1 MLGPCNPYMHG
12 NVPRFRPGRI
22 FFILTLHTLR
32 QSLDWPLTWVLTSH
46 PKHETCSSPS
56 KKVHGNVGHFRPG
69 NFFFILTLHTL
80 RQLLDWPL
88 ISFLTSQPKH
98 GMCSSPSKKI
108 SQNFTSSPITRKSLI
123 AQILERW
130 LLVAKKVP
138 YKFPNNIASK
148 LSTLHAVNWLFVCQP
163 KNAESSRS
171 MQLFFRKFNK
181 ITKPHLTYVKF
192 PAYLKYVLEILIS
205 CLDLDLD
212 LVSEIFW
219 GCLTF
224 CSFLKLILVRFWCF
238 STCFEAYDL
247 LYKNLSSNCH

>member
-12 NVPRFRPGRI
+12 NVPRFCPGRI

-46 PKHETCSSPS
+46 PKDETCSSPL
-56 KKVHGNVGHFRPG
+56 KKVHGNVGCFRPG
-69 NFFFILTLHTL
+69 NFFFIFTLHTL

-88 ISFLTSQPKH
+88 ISFSTSQPKH
-98 GMCSSPSKKI
+98 RTCSSPSKKI

-148 LSTLHAVNWLFVCQP
+148 LLTLHAVNWFVCQP

-181 ITKPHLTYVKF
+181 ITKLHLTYVKF
-192 PAYLKYVLEILIS
+192 PAYLKYVFEILIS
-205 CLDLDLD
+205 CLDLD

>member
-1 MLGPCNPYMHG
+1 M
-12 NVPRFRPGRI
+12 
-22 FFILTLHTLR
+22 
-32 QSLDWPLTWVLTSH
+32 
-46 PKHETCSSPS
+46 
-56 KKVHGNVGHFRPG
+56 
-69 NFFFILTLHTL
+69 
-80 RQLLDWPL
+80 
-88 ISFLTSQPKH
+88 
-98 GMCSSPSKKI
+98 
-108 SQNFTSSPITRKSLI
+108 SSPIMRKSLI

-148 LSTLHAVNWLFVCQP
+148 LSTLHAVNWLFVFQP

-212 LVSEIFW
+212 LASGLPHILLISEVNS
-219 GCLTF
+219 CLILMF
-224 CSFLKLILVRFWCF
+224 QYLFRSLWPALQESELKLPLGG
-238 STCFEAYDL
+238 L
-247 LYKNLSSNCH
+247 

>member
-1 MLGPCNPYMHG
+1 MCPVSTP
-12 NVPRFRPGRI
+12 VEF

-32 QSLDWPLTWVLTSH
+32 QSLDWPLTSVLTSQ

-56 KKVHGNVGHFRPG
+56 KKVHRNVEHFCPV
-69 NFFFILTLHTL
+69 NFFLILTLHTL

-88 ISFLTSQPKH
+88 ISFSTSQPKH
-98 GMCSSPSKKI
+98 RMCSSASKKI

-123 AQILERW
+123 TQILERW

-148 LSTLHAVNWLFVCQP
+148 LSTLHAINWWFVCQP

-192 PAYLKYVLEILIS
+192 PAYLKYVLEIFIS
-205 CLDLDLD
+205 CLDLDL
-212 LVSEIFW
+212 VSGLPHILLISEVNS
-219 GCLTF
+219 
-224 CSFLKLILVRFWCF
+224 CSILMFQYLFQSLWPALQESELKLPLGG
-238 STCFEAYDL
+238 L
-247 LYKNLSSNCH
+247 

>member
-1 MLGPCNPYMHG
+1 MSVDLPSQTRD
-12 NVPRFRPGRI
+12 VQRPI
-22 FFILTLHTLR
+22 
-32 QSLDWPLTWVLTSH
+32 Q
-46 PKHETCSSPS
+46 
-56 KKVHGNVGHFRPG
+56 KVHGNVGRFCPG

-88 ISFLTSQPKH
+88 ISFSTSQPKQ

-108 SQNFTSSPITRKSLI
+108 SQNFTSSPIMRKLLI
-123 AQILERW
+123 TQILERW
-130 LLVAKKVP
+130 PLVAKKVP

-148 LSTLHAVNWLFVCQP
+148 LLTLHAVNWWFVCQP

-181 ITKPHLTYVKF
+181 ITKPHLSYVKF

-205 CLDLDLD
+205 CLYLDLD

>member
-1 MLGPCNPYMHG
+1 MLGPWNPYMHG
-12 NVPRFRPGRI
+12 NVPRFRPSRI

-32 QSLDWPLTWVLTSH
+32 QPLDWPLTWVLTSQS
-46 PKHETCSSPS
+46 KHETCSSPS
-56 KKVHGNVGHFRPG
+56 KKVHGNVGHFQPG

-88 ISFLTSQPKH
+88 ISFSTSQPKH
-98 GMCSSPSKKI
+98 GTCSSPSKKI
-108 SQNFTSSPITRKSLI
+108 SQNFTSSPIMRKSLI
-123 AQILERW
+123 TQILERW

-148 LSTLHAVNWLFVCQP
+148 LSTLHAVNWWFVCQP

-212 LVSEIFW
+212 LVSEIASYFAHFW
-219 GCLTF
+219 
-224 CSFLKLILVRFWCF
+224 S
-238 STCFEAYDL
+238 
-247 LYKNLSSNCH
+247 

>member
-1 MLGPCNPYMHG
+1 M
-12 NVPRFRPGRI
+12 
-22 FFILTLHTLR
+22 
-32 QSLDWPLTWVLTSH
+32 Q
-46 PKHETCSSPS
+46 
-56 KKVHGNVGHFRPG
+56 
-69 NFFFILTLHTL
+69 
-80 RQLLDWPL
+80 
-88 ISFLTSQPKH
+88 QPIEKN
-98 GMCSSPSKKI
+98 

-123 AQILERW
+123 TQILERW

-171 MQLFFRKFNK
+171 MQLFFRKFHK

-192 PAYLKYVLEILIS
+192 SAYLKYVLEILIS

-247 LYKNLSSNCH
+247 FYKNLNSNCH

>member
-12 NVPRFRPGRI
+12 NVPCFCPGRI

-32 QSLDWPLTWVLTSH
+32 QSLDWPLTWALTSQ
-46 PKHETCSSPS
+46 PKHKTCSGPS
-56 KKVHGNVGHFRPG
+56 KKVHGNVGHFCPG

-98 GMCSSPSKKI
+98 GTCSSPSKKI
-108 SQNFTSSPITRKSLI
+108 SQNFTSSSITRKSLI
-123 AQILERW
+123 AQNLKRW

-148 LSTLHAVNWLFVCQP
+148 LLTLHAVNWRFVCKP

-171 MQLFFRKFNK
+171 MQF
-181 ITKPHLTYVKF
+181 
-192 PAYLKYVLEILIS
+192 
-205 CLDLDLD
+205 
-212 LVSEIFW
+212 
-219 GCLTF
+219 
-224 CSFLKLILVRFWCF
+224 
-238 STCFEAYDL
+238 
-247 LYKNLSSNCH
+247 

>member
-12 NVPRFRPGRI
+12 NVPCFCPGRI

-32 QSLDWPLTWVLTSH
+32 QSLDWPLTSVLTSQT
-46 PKHETCSSPS
+46 KHETCSSPL
-56 KKVHGNVGHFRPG
+56 KKVHRNVEHFRPG

-88 ISFLTSQPKH
+88 ISFSTSQPKH
-98 GMCSSPSKKI
+98 GMCSSASKKI